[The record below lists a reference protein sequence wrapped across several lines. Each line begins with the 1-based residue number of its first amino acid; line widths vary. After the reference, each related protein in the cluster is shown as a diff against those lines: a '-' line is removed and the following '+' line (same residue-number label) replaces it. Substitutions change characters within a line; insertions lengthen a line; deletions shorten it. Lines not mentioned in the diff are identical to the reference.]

1 MKQKKDSCCVC
12 LTKADPRRD
21 CPCLCHQW
29 GNVWEKAELKSINP
43 VVESSEMT

>member
-21 CPCLCHQW
+21 CLCLCHQW
-29 GNVWEKAELKSINP
+29 RNVWEKAELKSINP